1 MKKNLMNRVLSLML
15 AAVMVV
21 SLLPAT
27 TISARAGSGSGS
39 SSQGGAEVG
48 GASGAYGISSMS
60 YLMTKYSLV
69 RYDVSKGDS
78 HRISDAKTL
87 SSIYM
92 ANSDDLKLN
101 NNGFIDSVAN
111 NNDGW
116 SWPYGAF
123 LVDTAGAYADPVVT
137 NYWWYT
143 DASAADYSKVASD
156 STFTSTFSQDNFRRH
171 YITEDG
177 FFAWLTGNRNYTKK
191 QTSAGAQSLYTLGKP
206 AGILEFMEDADYE
219 IAPSA
224 LGAIDS
230 SVLKQQC
237 EALDFAMSGYYG
249 VTYKINKG
257 YDNCFDGVLW
267 SNGSNVSTSTPAM
280 NGLLMFLLCNM
291 FYQNGISPVKA
302 TDAEVTD
309 VLKDCPDLR
318 ALWDTPRVDDAGEPT
333 DKSRQW
339 QAILDA
345 FFEDNHASYTIN
357 DVTDTCFK
365 DKYEYR
371 LLVEPAVAV
380 YNNTNGTKQ
389 YVMTLRDYLHCTPD
403 TESNLYFNAGIGRIL
418 ANALQVSQN
427 EYVNYQYDA
436 TTGTWQTNKVLT
448 SAFAPT
454 DAIGNLERQTEAVV
468 NGSSVNIGMRPKNLL
483 QYMNTSTPADG
494 QIGYGLGVLS
504 GFGKEPKGGWPVGLT
519 LKKTASGT
527 NTSGLNGT
535 FQIKIWGNCHANQDI
550 GGNPGHLAGTDWT
563 QGIAGGVI
571 TSRGRK
577 FNFTHVEEGDGNS
590 HGEATI
596 TLSPGESVELFS
608 FEDFT
613 GLTTSK
619 AVCASMGY
627 EITETK
633 VPGVTCTISSS
644 DGIPSVTDETF
655 RGILTKESKDVVVTA
670 ENKTT
675 GLTISKELDTAT
687 LAKDDKLKDIEWF
700 IDVAGTCSDSGTQ
713 APIPDNTVSYILTKA
728 DGSAVNGTCRVANG
742 GHIYDF
748 GDNHTGQ
755 IGVYLKHGESV
766 TFTDF
771 DHGYKNLWVAMY
783 EHSVDGVYDI
793 TKYTT
798 TLNGKD
804 VTGTISN
811 GDSMAAAAGPFKLVN
826 SLSKTPPPGGTN
838 HVLIDFNLNGIAA
851 TESGSVTGS
860 TVTLSPVGDA
870 PVDCGDLEVG
880 KQYTF
885 GLEMSGGP
893 LYTGRTVNFG
903 NVKNSATGSSHTLT
917 ATFKGLSRSANG
929 AIAFTP
935 GADGKF
941 DYTSPATDGQL
952 DVLYC
957 QWDFSVNIP
966 VPVNPDNPDNPGP
979 TPGTGEQMPNNQYLT
994 TIYWDD
1000 GYENGGITSNLVGA
1014 IDMYYA
1020 TKVGK
1025 ETITITE
1032 DGTEYT
1038 YDNLK
1043 GNYYANTDTGALSGP
1058 HDGWHVDQDT
1068 SFRVHFLPSA
1078 PYIYR
1083 DFYGF
1088 VGWSRNPEK
1097 GNQTWKPAEIVALK
1111 NELKN
1116 DLLTTVT
1123 GLVDAAIADGKA
1135 DGMSGNDATGNTTTM
1150 YAIWQPQ
1157 PITWSANGGTFDLN
1171 HSAPWVGGEGTSQAD
1186 SIFWYHNSVGDVELG
1201 NMNVCTW
1208 QGVIDNRN
1216 LVPIIKRVP
1225 KREGYTFTGWFCDPN
1240 CTIPVF
1246 RDDDGIRPG
1255 QTYWAGW
1262 EAEKVI
1268 VNYYDTRQGTGFLGS
1283 QTFDYDDMFAMLG
1296 ALSETD
1302 GWTSDGWRW
1311 FYNADGKA
1319 PTSAELAAASPAKA
1333 NVRLNS
1339 SLAFKNGTPSLT
1351 YRPSDKSHW
1360 YNATNNVFSTG
1371 KIQDGTELSDAGYWT
1386 MNLYASHDT
1395 MKATT
1400 YTATINWED
1409 FQNNDGA
1416 RPTQVTIGLIN
1427 ETTGT
1432 QYRTHTFVMGEN
1444 GCGSTDDVWSYTFE
1458 NLPTTTSDASTE
1470 KIKWGFR
1477 FLSYR
1482 DIETPE
1488 DIVIQ
1493 DTGVTSGDIVCRTVS
1508 YADDSVMANYHYALD
1523 LVGRNTSF
1531 TPGEAINDS
1540 VQWDYSREGMLYFTH
1555 ALITTGDDIKFTIQ
1569 WDDDNDNDGVRP
1581 DAVSLV
1587 LYSKGKTGNPQEV
1600 RLNPRHNS
1608 QNGVVSVNPGICEVS
1623 NDGDTWTY
1631 IFRDYQKYDQGEPI
1645 EYTVRVTNDDQK
1657 TTFNKYG
1664 YKVQYLN
1671 PVSNGTYGDATG
1683 CIIRRSVEI
1692 AYVPVKIIWNDEN
1705 NRDGQ
1710 RPSSVT
1716 ISLKAYQWND
1726 HTYVWEEEDIDSAT
1740 IQADDDKN
1748 TMTSSEWA
1756 YEFAQNK
1763 VYNDGVRRLYRLAV
1777 TSDLNIQLPEGACP
1791 YTWAETVYGN
1801 QYPTDNNRNEATME
1815 NVQDNARNPVTAV
1828 TISQKTNTISVTG
1841 QIFWNDHQNNDGK
1854 RPSSVIMQLYSHTP
1868 GTDVV
1873 QPVEGQAY
1881 RVQLTGEPT
1890 ADSWYHTFENVPKY
1904 VDGQSGVE
1912 LVYSIKIIEVDGQP
1926 LYGTYIVDDN
1936 GPQETMTYYEAT
1948 YLYETPD
1955 GMTSAGGTTETD
1967 EFTLSDRPYV
1977 KLSHTDETQSVDF
1990 SIDWHDANNQDN
2002 VRPSSV
2008 KVNLWKQVGDK
2019 APVKLYDEPLTFT
2032 NTDTQSGA
2040 AWTKKL
2046 TGLPNR
2052 ENGEKITYIL
2062 DVDQDEIDR
2071 LAGLGYTLTVE
2082 GSIIEMYRTTEV
2094 SDLEAY
2100 ITWNDANNNDGY
2112 RPENVT
2118 ATLYKNGAATDVTVD
2133 LNETNGWKHVF
2144 KNLDIMHIN
2153 RGEAGTPVVYSV
2165 KVNVPEKY
2173 TVEYK
2178 PESTV
2183 LTEFDKD
2190 TGDGYVPLNITL
2202 AHAGDTKTVPVTVNW
2217 NDDSDHDRKRPES
2230 ITLQLY
2236 ADGVALE
2243 GKTLTLRA
2251 EDFNGNQW
2259 TGEFA
2264 DMQTYTNN
2272 GTAVYYTVKVA
2283 DATVTNGIYS
2293 IMTAG
2298 TTVYL
2303 AYKPVTSMMYV
2314 SFNYSDNNNAD
2325 GHRPSGLYLQ
2335 LTANGEPVD
2344 EAEYKHTVNLDPK
2357 VDGYRIEFGA
2367 LPVYAGNGQKI
2378 AYNVIVSGLGTEMF
2392 EGEGY
2397 VASYT
2402 NDITLSENSGAA
2414 VNQVIVKL
2422 TRAANTKTVQGNIYW
2437 FDVNNM
2443 SGHRPDRMEI
2453 RLANS
2458 YNSATILY
2466 VLDAAAGTVTEKETG
2481 RQVGEVAVNEWTG
2494 DSSVWSY
2501 SISGLRANYMTAEN
2515 DPAGIEY
2522 RMTVDTTSIT
2532 PYYPMV
2538 QTGTTLNASLTSS
2551 DYETY
2556 KTQATT
2562 ELTMDVQWIDND
2574 NAWGYRPNTQGIT
2587 VELMAGD
2594 DVYKTVVLTS
2604 ANAVANNSGLWTYTF
2619 ENLPSFRNGAGVAW
2633 TVRVK
2638 DTDKYT
2644 QSTVITESEHAVVKF
2659 VQSQGFDFTIN
2670 WADSNNDD
2678 NRRPESLTLVV
2689 KADGAEVGRVEFTG
2703 EGNQWKA
2710 HITDLPVWSE
2720 SDPDRAIQYTFQ
2732 WSDESESALTES
2744 GYLASSTKNGMEAKS
2759 DAFYWLSAQPFGVN
2773 TAEAGYDILT
2783 GRYQW
2788 ETTLSYDKEV
2798 ADYAFDISFRDDGDR
2813 DGIRPASLNIEL
2825 LADGKV
2831 IDTQLLTVDRDT
2843 ASYQLKWED
2852 MEVWNKA
2859 QAIVYTIRV
2868 NGEAEGYE
2876 IAYNEAHTSATLTH
2890 EPERVFV
2897 KGMIFW
2903 DDSTEVKSLINAQGE
2918 YLRDYEFIGRASV
2931 NMTFYADEQAVANMR
2946 VSRSVYGTDPERM
2959 KDAYTVTYPWMGAD
2973 KAAGGVYKYRD
2984 HGTEIQYTIGVT
2996 SSELN
3001 ALYDQGYSLTYDAE
3015 KLQATVTHDL
3025 YNLDGQVYY
3034 LRDTSEDFLL
3044 KNGEATVTA
3053 YLQVGDEY
3061 IAQQSTKTDANGRY
3075 RFTNLKQ
3082 GLYIVRAVYDYNGH
3096 AMAGTSG
3103 VTLDRRDASAD
3114 VIIDRDAANDGFRY
3128 EYSASGQAFYQT
3140 DRHLAST
3147 IHTVPEGS
3155 IVLLYKIIDGQS
3167 EPEYLMMTKTD
3178 ADGRYTF
3185 EKLQP
3190 ADYLVTVVF
3199 NFEDG
3204 VYTYDNAE
3212 AVADGL
3218 SFNITGMD
3226 AKWPDIIKQVNKSSD
3241 VTEKPDAPVTPE
3253 EPEKKPVPCIAD
3265 GYVFKSVN
3273 GVHTTTPIENVDVHV
3288 YTYMDNIEIGHTK
3301 TDENGYWNIEGLAVG
3316 DYTAVFSK
3324 QGQSSRVLV
3333 FHITEE
3339 DFSIGTK
3346 QWVNNDPT
3354 QYFDESEET
3363 ATGIVSGIVL
3373 GEDGRPAHTL
3383 VELYK
3388 VNEDGS
3394 ESLYDF
3400 QHTDDQGKYE
3410 FTVTAGFQYQVRIY
3424 NVDTTVDVFDNDV
3437 GYPDNALTTLEEYQ
3451 VSGKF
3456 VYNNVPQV
3464 AEAVFAYRQDSTGN
3478 WKMVTGTLSDTDG
3491 NYVLHLKDAGNYRVV
3506 EYLDEGKFV
3515 DKYVTVGHDRA
3526 LPQVTRVDATHY
3538 TISGT
3543 ESFDSLILRK
3553 NDSGVVKGRYDAK
3566 GTAYTGYTIANQ
3578 DAGDY
3583 TLTLVQNGVEKTYY
3597 VSCPADRACDQTYT
3611 VTVSGEVV
3619 DEKGNAIIGSEVT
3632 LKNSDGEVIGKQMI
3646 LSDGKYEFAHLP
3658 EGQYSVEVE
3667 KYFVVKSAEG
3677 SLYTKS
3683 TAEADSFGNA
3693 YADGLPGGQAW
3704 VWNINAS
3711 RVSGQAVDLDGTPVA
3726 DLTVYF
3732 MAADKSIYATKTDAE
3747 GKYEIGL
3754 PAGEY
3759 EVSYVWMQDAD
3770 HGVNGRAGNLTVEFG
3785 HEYEHDV
3792 RKVSLKQVILF
3803 AYRPEADGSQTP
3815 VSNVTLK
3822 VMYADGKLAGT
3833 YMTDDQGKADVRL
3846 MSGEYSVEA
3855 EYLDGKTTVSLNIST
3870 DAEGEL
3876 VLPVELLTGYTL
3888 AGQVV
3893 DAEGNAVADAIVNYR
3908 HGETTGK
3915 VYTDDNGRFEIA
3927 VSANETG
3934 EYQLFVNGRNLDSGE
3949 YESVTV
3955 NGDVDGVIL
3964 TLAPVTEDKAYVVSG
3979 RVVDSHGNPV
3989 EDAEVILK
3997 VGSDKVIYD
4006 KSSTD
4011 ADGRFR
4017 FNVASGTYYLSAS
4030 YMDESG
4036 KVYVTNAETMAHA
4049 SEEDTDDV
4057 LVLLNAYDLTVKVV
4071 DGNGNP
4077 VENAKVAWRFDG
4089 SRTTEG
4095 YFDLTDVNGETVK
4108 ALFNSNYELQASTKG
4123 RKSQWVDVK
4132 LPDDSLMD
4140 ETGRM
4145 VLTIQLGAAGLDHVQ
4160 SEPEVIVND
4169 DGSMRVY
4176 GWIAAPENGVILAV
4190 DNILVTLERYGVEET
4205 AEGEKTEWVVVGEQY
4220 ADNNGYYE
4228 FPGLTYGNYRVSYEY
4243 TFETEASVKPAGFVI
4258 EGRLESAA
4266 GGLYE
4271 NAKVKLYVKK
4281 TNADGGTVYE
4291 DVAQL
4296 MTDETGT
4303 FRFDVDE
4310 KKAVAFTDGNEWYLA
4325 NSEGVAIAGF
4335 DATHLTVGNKQYDI
4349 NDLYWLEVEDAADA
4363 IIVMEAV
4370 KPQATKLEVSKL
4382 AADVDG
4388 KVWPLTHVDLYK
4400 GEQYVGTYVIDETG
4414 KVQADVD
4421 LEADVKYSVRVYV
4434 PVGPVGREPFASEN
4448 TALEYYDVNASDT
4461 AMADAYISNRKA
4473 DDSINVP
4480 YLSGL
4485 YDIVGTV
4492 IDDDGKTVEGAIV
4505 TLLDRD
4511 EKPVNRS
4518 GLTNPYITG
4527 EDGRYEFL
4535 GLEPG
4540 VYYVTVNY
4548 KGQDDALVYEVVIG
4562 DGEEHTVT
4570 DKTVVEEPAGF
4581 EISIRDYTNG
4591 NVKISG
4597 ETMSDGALWATE
4609 DETLVFT
4616 VKSANAVAVAVR
4628 VNGEL
4633 TELAGERVNNGT
4645 YQFVVDG
4652 LMADD
4657 VVELVTVLVGDI
4669 TLNGETN
4676 SEDLALLASYMFH
4689 EYEFTTESNVQ
4700 YLAGDVTHN
4709 GETNSEDLALLA
4721 AAMFHEYDLKWNQ
4734 R

>member
-15 AAVMVV
+15 AAVMAV
-21 SLLPAT
+21 SLLPAA
-27 TISARAGSGSGS
+27 TISAMAG
-39 SSQGGAEVG
+39 QGGGAGTSGGPIDVG
-48 GASGAYGISSMS
+48 GGVGGWGYANSTM
-60 YLMTKYSLV
+60 LLTKYSLV
-69 RYDVSKGDS
+69 RYTVTGDKTIGDRTNAEVVSSVYIGNSDRLSNFAGDS
-78 HRISDAKTL
+78 TYWNTAGIAGIEEPLASP
-87 SSIYM
+87 
-92 ANSDDLKLN
+92 
-101 NNGFIDSVAN
+101 
-111 NNDGW
+111 
-116 SWPYGAF
+116 PYGRF
-123 LVDTAGAYADPVVT
+123 LSPQADAVQYDPAYWKWSKTVA
-137 NYWWYT
+137 T
-143 DASAADYSKVASD
+143 DYVKHPELK
-156 STFTSTFSQDNFRRH
+156 TTFSESNFNSE
-171 YITEDG
+171 YITEEG
-177 FFAWLTGNRNYTKK
+177 LFSWLTNQPDSNVGPWAALFGQQPKGALEGANYAVAMTVL
-191 QTSAGAQSLYTLGKP
+191 SAEAAEEGVDITDEAFQAEL
-206 AGILEFMEDADYE
+206 
-219 IAPSA
+219 
-224 LGAIDS
+224 
-230 SVLKQQC
+230 LKQC
-237 EALDFAMSGYYG
+237 YALDFAIDSQTGVTRTVQPDMSNKFMGIFWEKTGTEGIGSATVLLKGLLLYLFYKAVQDNGGTVPEDYTDLSALYDTYSTGSMFASGY
-249 VTYKINKG
+249 
-257 YDNCFDGVLW
+257 
-267 SNGSNVSTSTPAM
+267 
-280 NGLLMFLLCNM
+280 
-291 FYQNGISPVKA
+291 
-302 TDAEVTD
+302 
-309 VLKDCPDLR
+309 R
-318 ALWDTPRVDDAGEPT
+318 
-333 DKSRQW
+333 
-339 QAILDA
+339 AILSA
-345 FFEDNHASYTIN
+345 FFEDSQALYAGT
-357 DVTDTCFK
+357 TCFQ
-365 DKYEYR
+365 DEYEYR
-371 LLVEPAVAV
+371 LLIEPAIVLDCCQPAMS
-380 YNNTNGTKQ
+380 GH
-389 YVMTLRDYLHCTPD
+389 YVMTLRQFLTAADEYNATHTDGKRLRNNTAVSRVLGNGLMVGRDEYLGYEQSDSGYKSVTLKTKDGFGIPSPSPL
-403 TESNLYFNAGIGRIL
+403 TNTTTATVNGTIQNIGTNA
-418 ANALQVSQN
+418 AALWTYMQN
-427 EYVNYQYDA
+427 GA
-436 TTGTWQTNKVLT
+436 
-448 SAFAPT
+448 
-454 DAIGNLERQTEAVV
+454 ERQ
-468 NGSSVNIGMRPKNLL
+468 R
-483 QYMNTSTPADG
+483 
-494 QIGYGLGVLS
+494 GYGLGIVS
-504 GFGKEPKGGWPVGLT
+504 GFGGEPAGGWPVGLM

-527 NTSGLNGT
+527 DTSGLTGT
-535 FQIKIWGNCHANQDI
+535 FVIKLWGNMHATQD
-550 GGNPGHLAGTDWT
+550 GHWPAGTNFKLGYSGEIT
-563 QGIAGGVI
+563 
-571 TSRGRK
+571 TSRGRTFQ
-577 FNFTHVEEGDGNS
+577 FNHVDDDDINS
-590 HGEATI
+590 HGEVTI
-596 TLSPGESVELFS
+596 TLEPGESVKLFA
-608 FEDFT
+608 FKDFDKLSSGT
-613 GLTTSK
+613 LI
-619 AVCASMGY
+619 CDSMGY

-633 VPGVTCTISSS
+633 VPGVTCTISAS
-644 DGIPSVTDETF
+644 DGTEPVTDKPF
-655 RGILTKESKDVVVTA
+655 CGIVTKDSKDVTVTA
-670 ENKTT
+670 NNRVS
-675 GLTISKELDTAT
+675 GLTISKEVDAAS
-687 LAKDDKLKDIEWF
+687 LAKDPHLKDIEWHVE
-700 IDVAGTCSDSGTQ
+700 IGGSYLPSGATTNMPLPASDE
-713 APIPDNTVSYILTKA
+713 AYSYEITHA
-728 DGSAVNGTCRVANG
+728 DGTKETGTYQVKAG
-742 GHIYDF
+742 GHVV
-748 GDNHTGQ
+748 GVGTDNETKTG
-755 IGVYLKHGESV
+755 IYLKHGESV
-766 TFTDF
+766 TLN
-771 DHGYKNLWVAMY
+771 GYGDGLNSVWLNLF
-783 EHSVDGVYDI
+783 EHSVDGVYDV

-798 TLNGKD
+798 TLNGETCADNTSHGMPKAL
-804 VTGTISN
+804 TE
-811 GDSMAAAAGPFKLVN
+811 GPFKFVN
-826 SLSKTPPPGGTN
+826 TLKKSDGTT
-838 HVLIDFNLNGIAA
+838 HVLIDFNLNGQAA
-851 TESGSVTGS
+851 TESASVSGNNVVMS
-860 TVTLSPVGDA
+860 SVGKD
-870 PVDCGDLEVG
+870 PVDCGDLEIG
-880 KQYTF
+880 KTYTF
-885 GLEMSGGP
+885 GLAMNGSA
-893 LYTGRTVNFG
+893 LYPNRKVNFG
-903 NVKNSATGSSHTLT
+903 TVKNAADGQSYTLT
-917 ATFKGLSRSANG
+917 ATFKGLSRTAAGPADADLSVASNG
-929 AIAFTP
+929 AFT
-935 GADGKF
+935 
-941 DYTSPATDGQL
+941 YTVPTKGDTL

-957 QWDFSVNIP
+957 LWEFSTDIATHN
-966 VPVNPDNPDNPGP
+966 NGNNNNNNDNPNDPQLP
-979 TPGTGEQMPNNQYLT
+979 TKQYVT
-994 TIYWDD
+994 TIYWDK
-1000 GYENGGITSNLVGA
+1000 GYEGGGITSNLVGRM
-1014 IDMYYA
+1014 DMCYA
-1020 TKVGK
+1020 VKVGHK
-1025 ETITITE
+1025 VITETE
-1032 DGTEYT
+1032 DGTEIT
-1038 YDNLK
+1038 YHNDI
-1043 GNYYANTDTGALSGP
+1043 GNYYANTDTGALSGD
-1058 HDGWHVDQDT
+1058 HDGWHLDNDH
-1068 SFRVHFLPSA
+1068 SFSLYFLPSA
-1078 PYIYR
+1078 PTLYR
-1083 DFYGF
+1083 DCYSF
-1088 VGWSRNPEK
+1088 VGWSRDSAL
-1097 GNQTWKPAEIVALK
+1097 GWGVWKDAEINALRAK
-1111 NELKN
+1111 LKN
-1116 DLLTTVT
+1116 DFVSTVT
-1123 GLVDAAIADGKA
+1123 ALVDAALADGKA
-1135 DGMSGNDATGNTTTM
+1135 DGVSGNTGNTTTL
-1150 YAIWQPQ
+1150 YAIWEPDD
-1157 PITWSANGGTFDLN
+1157 IVWSANGGWFDWQ
-1171 HSAPWVGGEGTSQAD
+1171 HDTPWHGGEGTSEAD
-1186 SIFWYHNSVGDVELG
+1186 NVFWFIDNFDDGPLG
-1201 NMNVCTW
+1201 TMNVCKWRGT
-1208 QGVIDNRN
+1208 IFSRDMI
-1216 LVPIIKRVP
+1216 PIIKQIP
-1225 KREGYTFTGWFCDPN
+1225 KREGYTFTGWFCDPQ
-1240 CTIPVF
+1240 CTIPLV
-1246 RDDDGIRPG
+1246 RNEDGILPG
-1255 QTYWAGW
+1255 QHYWAGW
-1262 EAEKVI
+1262 KAEKVI

-1283 QTFDYDDMFAMLG
+1283 QEFDYDDAFNMLG
-1296 ALSETD
+1296 SLMQTD

-1311 FYNADGKA
+1311 FYDKDNIAPDAVKLETAPAARTGVCLNAALKFG
-1319 PTSAELAAASPAKA
+1319 
-1333 NVRLNS
+1333 
-1339 SLAFKNGTPSLT
+1339 NGNKTALT
-1351 YRPSDKSHW
+1351 YVPSDKSHW
-1360 YNATNNVFSTG
+1360 YDATNHVFSDTM
-1371 KIQDGTELSDAGYWT
+1371 IQDGTELSDAGYWY

-1395 MKATT
+1395 MRETT
-1400 YTATINWED
+1400 YTVQLNWQD
-1409 FQNNDGA
+1409 YSNNDGA
-1416 RPTQVTIGLIN
+1416 RPTEVTVGLVN
-1427 ETTGT
+1427 ATNGT
-1432 QYRTHTFVMGEN
+1432 LYATRTLTKNDAMPGN
-1444 GCGSTDDVWSYTFE
+1444 SDIWMYTFE
-1458 NLPTTTSDASTE
+1458 GLPTTTSDASTE
-1470 KIKWGFR
+1470 KINWEFR
-1477 FLSYR
+1477 ILSYK
-1482 DIETPE
+1482 DIEATTAIAIE
-1488 DIVIQ
+1488 
-1493 DTGVTSGDIVCRTVS
+1493 DTGATFGEIPCKTISHGDTATSTMYS
-1508 YADDSVMANYHYALD
+1508 YALD
-1523 LVGRNTSF
+1523 FTGHNTAF
-1531 TPGEAINDS
+1531 KPNGNGEAINDG
-1540 VQWDYSREGMLYFTH
+1540 VKWDYNRVGMAYFNH
-1555 ALITTGDDIKFTIQ
+1555 NLITTGDDIKFTIQ
-1569 WDDDNDNDGVRP
+1569 WDDDGDNDGVRP
-1581 DAVSLV
+1581 DAVTLV
-1587 LYSKGKTGNPQEV
+1587 LYADTVPVENWVGKGGHQSNT
-1600 RLNPRHNS
+1600 
-1608 QNGVVSVNPGICEVS
+1608 GVVSVSPAMCQVS
-1623 NDGDTWTY
+1623 EDGNAWTY
-1631 IFRDYQKYDQGEPI
+1631 IFRDYQKYNGGQFID
-1645 EYTVRVTNDDQK
+1645 YTVRVTNDDGKSQ
-1657 TTFNKYG
+1657 FNQAGYG
-1664 YKVQYLN
+1664 VSYLTSTN
-1671 PVSNGTYGDATG
+1671 PNVGDDVG
-1683 CIIRRSVEI
+1683 CIIHRSVEV
-1692 AYVPVKIIWNDEN
+1692 ADVPVRIIWNDEN

-1716 ISLKAYQWND
+1716 VSLKAYQWND
-1726 HTYVWEEEDIDSAT
+1726 HTYVWEEEDVESFT
-1740 IQADDDKN
+1740 IRADDKNN
-1748 TMTSSEWA
+1748 TMTSSEWT
-1756 YEFAQNK
+1756 YRFGPNK
-1763 VYNDGVRRLYRLAV
+1763 VYNDGVRRLYRLEV

-1801 QYPTDNNRNEATME
+1801 QYPTNNDRNAATMINNRA
-1815 NVQDNARNPVTAV
+1815 NARNPVTAV

-1873 QPVEGQAY
+1873 TPVTGQAY

-1936 GPQETMTYYEAT
+1936 GPQETMTRYEAT

-1990 SIDWHDANNQDN
+1990 SIDWHDSNNQDN

-2019 APVKLYDEPLTFT
+2019 APVKLYDEPLTFIS
-2032 NTDTQSGA
+2032 TDSQSGA

-2082 GSIIEMYRTTEV
+2082 GNIIEMYRTTEV

-2100 ITWNDANNNDGY
+2100 ITWDDANNNDGY

-2144 KNLDIMHIN
+2144 KNLDIMYIN

-2190 TGDGYVPLNITL
+2190 AGNGYVPLNITL

-2251 EDFNGNQW
+2251 EDFTGNQW

-2283 DATVTNGIYS
+2283 DATATNGIYS

-2303 AYKPVTSMMYV
+2303 AYKPVTSVMYV

-2357 VDGYRIEFGA
+2357 VDGYRIGFGA

-2392 EGEGY
+2392 DGEGY

-2443 SGHRPDRMEI
+2443 SGHRPDRLEI
-2453 RLANS
+2453 RLVNS
-2458 YNSATILY
+2458 YNSATTLY
-2466 VLDAAAGTVTEKETG
+2466 VLDAAAGMVTEKETG
-2481 RQVGEVAVNEWTG
+2481 RQVGEVTVNEWTG

-2604 ANAVANNSGLWTYTF
+2604 ANAVANNSGLWTCTF

-2670 WADSNNDD
+2670 WDDSNNDD
-2678 NRRPESLTLVV
+2678 NRRPESLTLLV

-2703 EGNQWKA
+2703 ENNQWKS

-2732 WSDESESALTES
+2732 WSDESEAALTEK
-2744 GYLASSTKNGMEAKS
+2744 GYLASSTKNGVETKS
-2759 DAFYWLSAQPFGVN
+2759 DAFYWLSAQPFGEN

-2783 GRYQW
+2783 GKYQW

-2798 ADYAFDISFRDDGDR
+2798 ADYAFDISFSDDGDR
-2813 DGIRPASLNIEL
+2813 DGIRPESLNIEL

-2831 IDTQLLTVDRDT
+2831 IDTHLLTVDKDT

-2859 QAIVYTIRV
+2859 QAIGYTIRV
-2868 NGEAEGYE
+2868 SGEAEGYE
-2876 IAYNEAHTSATLTH
+2876 ISYNEAHTRATLTH

-2973 KAAGGVYKYRD
+2973 KAAGGVHKYRD

-3015 KLQATVTHDL
+3015 KLQVTVTHDL

-3044 KNGEATVTA
+3044 KNGEAMVTA

-3061 IAQQSTKTDANGRY
+3061 IAQQSVGTDANGRY

-3103 VTLDRRDASAD
+3103 VTLDRRDASAN
-3114 VIIDRDAANDGFRY
+3114 VIVDRDAANDGFRY
-3128 EYSASGQAFYQT
+3128 EYSASGQVFYQT

-3155 IVLLYKIIDGQS
+3155 IVLLYKITDGQS

-3265 GYVFKSVN
+3265 GYVFESVN
-3273 GVHTTTPIENVDVHV
+3273 GAHTTKPIENVDVHV

-3316 DYTAVFSK
+3316 DYTAMFSK

-3333 FHITEE
+3333 FHITED

-3456 VYNNVPQV
+3456 VYDNVPQV
-3464 AEAVFAYRQDSTGN
+3464 AEAVFAYRQDGTGN

-3515 DKYVTVGHDRA
+3515 DKYVTVGYDRA

-3538 TISGT
+3538 TISGM

-3553 NDSGVVKGRYDAK
+3553 NDSGMVKGRYDAK

-3597 VSCPADRACDQTYT
+3597 VSCPADRACAQTYT

-3632 LKNSDGEVIGKQMI
+3632 LKNSDGEVIGTQMI

-3658 EGQYSVEVE
+3658 EGQYSVEVK

-3711 RVSGQAVDLDGTPVA
+3711 RVSGRAVDLDGIPVA

-3732 MAADKSIYATKTDAE
+3732 MANDKTVYGAKTDAE
-3747 GKYEIGL
+3747 GRYEIGL

-3759 EVSYVWMQDAD
+3759 EVSYVWMQDGD
-3770 HGVNGRAGNLTVEFG
+3770 HGVTGKAGNLTVAFG
-3785 HEYEHDV
+3785 HEYEHDIQG
-3792 RKVSLKQVILF
+3792 VSLKQVSLF
-3803 AYRPEADGSQTP
+3803 TYRPEADGSQTP

-3833 YMTDDQGKADVRL
+3833 WTTDDQGKADVRL
-3846 MSGEYSVEA
+3846 MAGEYSVEA
-3855 EYLDGKTTVSLNIST
+3855 EYQDGKTTVKATASLNIGT

-3876 VLPVELLTGYTL
+3876 VLPVELLAGYIL

-3893 DAEGNAVADAIVNYR
+3893 DADGNAVADAIVNYR
-3908 HGETTGK
+3908 NGELTGK

-3927 VSANETG
+3927 VSAHETG
-3934 EYQLFVNGRNLDSGE
+3934 VYQLFVNGRNLDSGE
-3949 YESVTV
+3949 YKNVTV

-3964 TLAPVTEDKAYVVSG
+3964 TLAPVTEDKSYIVSG

-3997 VGSDKVIYD
+3997 VGSDKIVYD

-4095 YFDLTDVNGETVK
+4095 YFDLTDANGETVK

-4123 RKSQWVDVK
+4123 RKSEWIDVK
-4132 LPDDSLMD
+4132 LPDDSLVES

-4169 DGSMRVY
+4169 DGSMKVY

-4325 NSEGVAIAGF
+4325 NSEGVAIAEF

-4349 NDLYWLEVEDAADA
+4349 HDLYWLEVEDAADA
-4363 IIVMEAV
+4363 VIVMAAV
-4370 KPQATKLEVSKL
+4370 EPQATKLEVSTL
-4382 AADVDG
+4382 AADVDS
-4388 KVWPLTHVDLYK
+4388 KVWPLTHVDLYN
-4400 GEQYVGTYVIDETG
+4400 GEQYVGTYIINENG
-4414 KVQADVD
+4414 EVQADVD

-4448 TALEYYDVNASDT
+4448 IALEYYGINASDT

-4511 EKPVNRS
+4511 EKPVVRK

-4548 KGQDDALVYEVVIG
+4548 KGQDDVLVYEVVIG

-4570 DKTVVEEPAGF
+4570 DKTVVEEPAAF
-4581 EISIRDYTNG
+4581 EVSIRDYTNG
-4591 NVKISG
+4591 DVTISG
-4597 ETMSDGALWATE
+4597 EAMSDGALWATE
-4609 DETLVFT
+4609 DEALVFT
-4616 VKSANAVAVAVR
+4616 VKSANAAAVAIR

-4633 TELAGERVNNGT
+4633 TELVGEKVNNGT
-4645 YQFVVDG
+4645 YQFVVEG
-4652 LMADD
+4652 LTADD
-4657 VVELVTVLVGDI
+4657 IVELVTVLVGDI

-4689 EYEFTTESNVQ
+4689 EYEFTVEPDVQ

>member
-15 AAVMVV
+15 AAVMAV
-21 SLLPAT
+21 SLLPAA
-27 TISARAGSGSGS
+27 TISAMANSGSGS
-39 SSQGGAEVG
+39 SHGDGANVGSGVG
-48 GASGAYGISSMS
+48 GWSIRDTQS
-60 YLMTKYSLV
+60 LLTKYSLV
-69 RYDVSKGDS
+69 RYRKDDRLNSAEV
-78 HRISDAKTL
+78 I
-87 SSIYM
+87 SSIYI
-92 ANSDDLKLN
+92 ANSDAMTGYGEGLTTGIISIADDKRVT
-101 NNGFIDSVAN
+101 D
-111 NNDGW
+111 W
-116 SWPYGAF
+116 SGGRFLRDTAAYGAGANETQSWTWSNDSA
-123 LVDTAGAYADPVVT
+123 VDFVKNRAKTTTFQKDFRRQYITEEGLFSWLTGKSSWNSTGGHSPGALR
-137 NYWWYT
+137 
-143 DASAADYSKVASD
+143 DASAEDYGIAKK
-156 STFTSTFSQDNFRRH
+156 TIFEL
-171 YITEDG
+171 TEIAED
-177 FFAWLTGNRNYTKK
+177 LLKK
-191 QTSAGAQSLYTLGKP
+191 QCY
-206 AGILEFMEDADYE
+206 
-219 IAPSA
+219 
-224 LGAIDS
+224 
-230 SVLKQQC
+230 
-237 EALDFAMSGYYG
+237 ALDFTIDSYCQVTRSTTTNPDNLFVGTLWDSGSDVSSIG
-249 VTYKINKG
+249 VRNATPLMKG
-257 YDNCFDGVLW
+257 LLVYLFYDMVQKAGGIANIKYDDLKALW
-267 SNGSNVSTSTPAM
+267 SCISVGSEKKLEYA
-280 NGLLMFLLCNM
+280 
-291 FYQNGISPVKA
+291 
-302 TDAEVTD
+302 
-309 VLKDCPDLR
+309 
-318 ALWDTPRVDDAGEPT
+318 
-333 DKSRQW
+333 
-339 QAILDA
+339 AILSA
-345 FFEDNHASYTIN
+345 FFEDSKAQWSASAN
-357 DVTDTCFK
+357 CF
-365 DKYEYR
+365 DDNYEYR
-371 LLVEPAVAV
+371 LLIEPATMLYRAEF
-380 YNNTNGTKQ
+380 GT
-389 YVMTLRDYLHCTPD
+389 YVMTLRQFLKHG
-403 TESNLYFNAGIGRIL
+403 SNLNTPGKDGKCLNDNMGIARIL
-418 ANALQVSQN
+418 GNALQVGLN
-427 EYVNYQYDA
+427 EYRGYVKDA
-436 TTGTWQTNKVLT
+436 TTGEWKSNQLVDDGSGF
-448 SAFAPT
+448 SATPFSLEYESVG
-454 DAIGNLERQTEAVV
+454 DNGLHIGYDISDLWTYM
-468 NGSSVNIGMRPKNLL
+468 GSHD
-483 QYMNTSTPADG
+483 STAG
-494 QIGYGLGVLS
+494 EVGYGLGILS
-504 GFGKEPKGGWPVGLT
+504 GFGGEPAGGWPIGLT
-519 LKKTASGT
+519 LKKIASGT
-527 NTSGLNGT
+527 NTEGLSGT
-535 FQIKIWGNCHANQDI
+535 FQIKFWGNMRANQDI
-550 GGNPGHLAGTDWT
+550 PGNHGHPAGTSWT
-563 QGIAGGVI
+563 QGLAMTVT
-571 TSRGRK
+571 TSRGRQFK
-577 FNFTHVEEGDGNS
+577 FNHIEEGDGNS
-590 HGEATI
+590 YGKATI
-596 TLSPGESVELFS
+596 TLSPGESVELFA
-608 FEDFT
+608 FDDFT
-613 GLTTSK
+613 KLTNSS
-619 AVCASMGY
+619 VSCDSLGY
-627 EITETK
+627 EIVEDKT
-633 VPGVTCTISSS
+633 PGVTCTISSS
-644 DGIPSVTDETF
+644 DGTPSKIDEPF
-655 RGILTKESKDVVVTA
+655 RSVLTKESKDVLVTA

-675 GLTISKELDTAT
+675 GLTISKELDAAT
-687 LAKDDKLKDIEWF
+687 LAQDTDGTLKNIEWF

-713 APIPDNTVSYILTKA
+713 APIPDNTVSYVLTEA
-728 DGSAVNGTCRVANG
+728 DGTTVNGTCRVANG

-748 GDNHTGQ
+748 GKNHVGQ

-811 GDSMAAAAGPFKLVN
+811 GSSMAAAAGPFKLVN
-826 SLSKTPPPGGTN
+826 SLSKTPIIQDGPAHLIVDYNFPGTAASNDSQQGITADMTVECGTHNVGDTVQFQLAGQFAGASKQLGYSNKGDVVWSWTETKTDSDTETSAGGAVGTATGTATANFAIKFDGLWTAAEGGTEVTTYDPATGAWSYTLK
-838 HVLIDFNLNGIAA
+838 HPDLTVLYAHWKTEKSLVINVDAGA
-851 TESGSVTGS
+851 TGGGGGTG
-860 TVTLSPVGDA
+860 TGTLPDKGH
-870 PVDCGDLEVG
+870 
-880 KQYTF
+880 
-885 GLEMSGGP
+885 
-893 LYTGRTVNFG
+893 LYTVYYDQNY
-903 NVKNSATGSSHTLT
+903 TG
-917 ATFKGLSRSANG
+917 
-929 AIAFTP
+929 
-935 GADGKF
+935 
-941 DYTSPATDGQL
+941 
-952 DVLYC
+952 
-957 QWDFSVNIP
+957 
-966 VPVNPDNPDNPGP
+966 
-979 TPGTGEQMPNNQYLT
+979 
-994 TIYWDD
+994 
-1000 GYENGGITSNLVGA
+1000 GGITSALWGKFHVPIASKAAYRDEVWLPDDEGNLHFDHYEWLWNVPGA
-1014 IDMYYA
+1014 SGGPGPMSSDGSWNTSAWTDAMNSQWDISRSYEITVEFTHPADPERIAYDFIGWTAEPITWTMENEVSANNISFPYDNVYAGTDTKNANIAFAKSKLAAKNKSIPKYAAMFEADGLTPKGVESTDPEQITYYA
-1020 TKVGK
+1020 VWMAKPICWIANGGVFKNFTTDGANHLNADKTVYHWPGGIYHQSFVPIVGGNGGTP
-1025 ETITITE
+1025 ERVGYEFDQWYFQPACTIPLVEMDHGIQP
-1032 DGTEYT
+1032 
-1038 YDNLK
+1038 NR
-1043 GNYYANTDTGALSGP
+1043 NYYA
-1058 HDGWHVDQDT
+1058 GW
-1068 SFRVHFLPSA
+1068 
-1078 PYIYR
+1078 I
-1083 DFYGF
+1083 
-1088 VGWSRNPEK
+1088 
-1097 GNQTWKPAEIVALK
+1097 
-1111 NELKN
+1111 
-1116 DLLTTVT
+1116 
-1123 GLVDAAIADGKA
+1123 
-1135 DGMSGNDATGNTTTM
+1135 
-1150 YAIWQPQ
+1150 PQ
-1157 PITWSANGGTFDLN
+1157 PVL
-1171 HSAPWVGGEGTSQAD
+1171 
-1186 SIFWYHNSVGDVELG
+1186 
-1201 NMNVCTW
+1201 
-1208 QGVIDNRN
+1208 
-1216 LVPIIKRVP
+1216 
-1225 KREGYTFTGWFCDPN
+1225 
-1240 CTIPVF
+1240 
-1246 RDDDGIRPG
+1246 
-1255 QTYWAGW
+1255 
-1262 EAEKVI
+1262 
-1268 VNYYDTRQGTGFLGS
+1268 VNYYDTREGTSLITTQWYEYDDVIDLLGS
-1283 QTFDYDDMFAMLG
+1283 VKNTNGEHFVSWDVGSRGSAVHVDDTA
-1296 ALSETD
+1296 
-1302 GWTSDGWRW
+1302 
-1311 FYNADGKA
+1311 
-1319 PTSAELAAASPAKA
+1319 
-1333 NVRLNS
+1333 RLNVDI
-1339 SLAFKNGTPSLT
+1339 LG
-1351 YRPSDKSHW
+1351 SDVLVKH
-1360 YNATNNVFSTG
+1360 
-1371 KIQDGTELSDAGYWT
+1371 DGDGGYVKGDNQVNYQNYWVID
-1386 MNLYASHDT
+1386 LYANYEHQTCS
-1395 MKATT
+1395 
-1400 YTATINWED
+1400 YTVTINWD
-1409 FQNNDGA
+1409 DYTDNDGI
-1416 RPTQVTIGLIN
+1416 RPQAVTVGLIDSR
-1427 ETTGT
+1427 G
-1432 QYRTHTFVMGEN
+1432 N
-1444 GCGSTDDVWSYTFE
+1444 GVIREQRMTEANAVDDNTWVYTFDG
-1458 NLPTTTSDASTE
+1458 LDITTSDASTE
-1470 KIKWGFR
+1470 KITYSFCI
-1477 FLSYR
+1477 LSYEDAVDNTKYTIADTEATSA
-1482 DIETPE
+1482 DIQ
-1488 DIVIQ
+1488 V
-1493 DTGVTSGDIVCRTVS
+1493 RTFSKAGTTAPVSTYS
-1508 YADDSVMANYHYALD
+1508 YALNRYTTGATNGVYKA
-1523 LVGRNTSF
+1523 
-1531 TPGEAINDS
+1531 
-1540 VQWDYSREGMLYFTH
+1540 YSGSIYMNH
-1555 ALITTGDDIKFTIQ
+1555 NLITTGDDVKFTIQ
-1569 WDDDNDNDGVRP
+1569 WDDEGDNDGVRP
-1581 DAVSLV
+1581 GAVTLV
-1587 LYSKGKTGNPQEV
+1587 LYAKGADGNFKSVNEFPV
-1600 RLNPRHNS
+1600 HNA
-1608 QNGVVSVNPGICEVS
+1608 QNGVVSVSSALCEVT
-1623 NDGDTWTY
+1623 NDGNTWTY
-1631 IFRDYQKYDQGEPI
+1631 IFPDCQKYDNGTAI
-1645 EYTVRVTNDDQK
+1645 EYTVRVTNDNAR
-1657 TTFNKYG
+1657 TTFNKAG
-1664 YKVQYLN
+1664 YTVQYLN
-1671 PVSNGTYGDATG
+1671 PNSSPLYGDVNG
-1683 CIIRRSVEI
+1683 CIIGRDVELATIPVEI
-1692 AYVPVKIIWNDEN
+1692 IWDDEE

-1710 RPSSVT
+1710 RPDSV
-1716 ISLKAYQWND
+1716 SVALMAYQWND
-1726 HTYVWEEEDIDSAT
+1726 HAFAWEEQQVDSMTIKADAT
-1740 IQADDDKN
+1740 N
-1748 TMTSSEWA
+1748 TMTSPSWTA
-1756 YEFAQNK
+1756 TFDYNK
-1763 VYNDGVRRLYRLAV
+1763 VYNGGVRRIYHLV
-1777 TSDLNIQLPEGACP
+1777 VMSDLNVHLPEGACP
-1791 YTWAETVYGN
+1791 YTWVETNHGN
-1801 QYPTDNNRNEATME
+1801 QYPTNNNRDTATMY
-1815 NVQDNARNPVTAV
+1815 NVRTNARKPVAAV
-1828 TISQKTNTISVTG
+1828 TISQNTNTVSVTG

-1854 RPSSVIMQLYSHTP
+1854 RPSSVIMQLYSHAP

-1873 QPVEGQAY
+1873 TPVTGQVY

-1955 GMTSAGGTTETD
+1955 GMTSASGTTETD

-1990 SIDWHDANNQDN
+1990 SIDWHDSNNQDN

-2032 NTDTQSGA
+2032 STDSQSGA

-2046 TGLPNR
+2046 TSLPNR
-2052 ENGEKITYIL
+2052 EKGEKITYIL

-2100 ITWNDANNNDGY
+2100 ITWDDAHNNDGY

-2144 KNLDIMHIN
+2144 KNLDIMYIN

-2236 ADGVALE
+2236 ADGVALG

-2251 EDFNGNQW
+2251 EDFTGNQW

-2283 DATVTNGIYS
+2283 DATATNGIYS

-2392 EGEGY
+2392 DGEGY

-2402 NDITLSENSGAA
+2402 NDITLSENIGAA

-2458 YNSATILY
+2458 YNSATTLY

-2481 RQVGEVAVNEWTG
+2481 RQVGEVIVNEWTG

-2501 SISGLRANYMTAEN
+2501 FISGLRANYMTAEN

-2522 RMTVDTTSIT
+2522 RMTVDTASIT

-2604 ANAVANNSGLWTYTF
+2604 ANAVANNSGLWTYMF

-2638 DTDKYT
+2638 NADKYT

-2678 NRRPESLTLVV
+2678 NRRPESLTLLV
-2689 KADGAEVGRVEFTG
+2689 KADGAEVGRVEFAG
-2703 EGNQWKA
+2703 ENNQWKS

-2720 SDPDRAIQYTFQ
+2720 SDPDRAVQYTFQ
-2732 WSDESESALTES
+2732 WSDESEATLTEK
-2744 GYLASSTKNGMEAKS
+2744 GYLARSTKNGVETKS
-2759 DAFYWLSAQPFGVN
+2759 DAFYWLSAQPFGEN

-2783 GRYQW
+2783 GKYQW

-2813 DGIRPASLNIEL
+2813 DGIRPESLNIEL

-2831 IDTQLLTVDRDT
+2831 IDTQLLTVDKDT

-2868 NGEAEGYE
+2868 SGEAEGYE

-2931 NMTFYADEQAVANMR
+2931 NMMFYADEQAVANMR

-3001 ALYDQGYSLTYDAE
+3001 ALYAQGYSLTYDAE

-3044 KNGEATVTA
+3044 KNGEAMVTV

-3061 IAQQSTKTDANGRY
+3061 IAQQSVGTDANGRY

-3155 IVLLYKIIDGQS
+3155 IVLLYKITDGQS

-3265 GYVFKSVN
+3265 GYVFESVN
-3273 GVHTTTPIENVDVHV
+3273 GVHTTKPIENIDVHV

-3410 FTVTAGFQYQVRIY
+3410 FTVMAGFQYQVRIY

-3515 DKYVTVGHDRA
+3515 DKYVTVGYDRA

-3597 VSCPADRACDQTYT
+3597 VSCPADRACAQTYT

-3632 LKNSDGEVIGKQMI
+3632 LKNSDGEVIGTQMI

-3667 KYFVVKSAEG
+3667 KYFVVKSAEE

-3693 YADGLPGGQAW
+3693 YADGLTGGQAW

-3711 RVSGQAVDLDGTPVA
+3711 RVSGQAVDLDGILVA

-3732 MAADKSIYATKTDAE
+3732 MAADKSMYATKTDAE

-3754 PAGEY
+3754 PVGEY

-3770 HGVNGRAGNLTVEFG
+3770 HGVNGKAGNLTVEFG

-3792 RKVSLKQVILF
+3792 RKVSLKQVTLF
-3803 AYRPEADGSQTP
+3803 TYRPEADGSQTP

-3822 VMYADGKLAGT
+3822 VTYADGKLAGMWT
-3833 YMTDDQGKADVRL
+3833 TDDQGKADVRL
-3846 MSGEYSVEA
+3846 MAGEYSVEA
-3855 EYLDGKTTVSLNIST
+3855 EYLDGKTTVKATASLNIGT

-3876 VLPVELLTGYTL
+3876 VLPVKLLAGYIL

-3893 DAEGNAVADAIVNYR
+3893 DADGNAVADAIVNYR
-3908 HGETTGK
+3908 NGELTGK

-3997 VGSDKVIYD
+3997 FGSDKVVYD

-4011 ADGRFR
+4011 ADGRFK

-4057 LVLLNAYDLTVKVV
+4057 LVLLNAYDLTVKVI

-4095 YFDLTDVNGETVK
+4095 YFDLTDANGETVK

-4123 RKSQWVDVK
+4123 RKSEWIDVK
-4132 LPDDSLMD
+4132 LPDDSLVD
-4140 ETGRM
+4140 VETGRM
-4145 VLTIQLGAAGLDHVQ
+4145 VLTIQLGAAGLDHEKSQ
-4160 SEPEVIVND
+4160 PEVIVND
-4169 DGSMRVY
+4169 DGSMKVY
-4176 GWIAAPENGVILAV
+4176 GWIVAPEDSVILAV
-4190 DNILVTLERYGVEET
+4190 DNILVTLERYAVEET
-4205 AEGEKTEWVVVGEQY
+4205 AEGQMTEWVTVDEQY
-4220 ADNNGYYE
+4220 ADDNGYYE

-4258 EGRLESAA
+4258 AGTLESAA

-4271 NAKVKLYVKK
+4271 NAKVKLYAKK
-4281 TNADGGTVYE
+4281 TNADGGMVYE

-4296 MTDETGT
+4296 VTDETGT
-4303 FRFDVDE
+4303 FRFEIDE
-4310 KKAVAFTDGNEWYLA
+4310 EKAVAFSDGIEWYLVD
-4325 NSEGVAIAGF
+4325 SDGVAIAEF
-4335 DATHLTVGNKQYDI
+4335 DATHLTVSNKQYDI
-4349 NDLYWLEVEDAADA
+4349 HDLYWLEVEDAVDA
-4363 IIVMEAV
+4363 IIVMDAV
-4370 KPQATKLEVSKL
+4370 KPQATKLEVSTL
-4382 AADVDG
+4382 AADVDS
-4388 KVWPLTHVDLYK
+4388 KIWPLTHVDLYN
-4400 GEQYVGTYVIDETG
+4400 GEQYVGTYIINENG
-4414 KVQADVD
+4414 EVQADVD

-4448 TALEYYDVNASDT
+4448 IALEYYSINVSDT

-4485 YDIVGTV
+4485 YDIVGAV

-4511 EKPVNRS
+4511 EKPVVRK

-4562 DGEEHTVT
+4562 DGEEHTVM
-4570 DKTVVEEPAGF
+4570 DKTVVEEPAAF
-4581 EISIRDYTNG
+4581 EVSIRDYTNG
-4591 NVKISG
+4591 NVTISG
-4597 ETMSDGALWATE
+4597 EAVSDGTLWATE
-4609 DETLVFT
+4609 DEALVFT
-4616 VKSANAVAVAVR
+4616 VKSANAAAVAIR

-4633 TELAGERVNNGT
+4633 MELVGEKVNNGT
-4645 YQFVVDG
+4645 YQFVVEG
-4652 LMADD
+4652 LTADD
-4657 VVELVTVLVGDI
+4657 IVELVTVLVGDI

-4676 SEDLALLASYMFH
+4676 SEDLALLASYMFY
-4689 EYEFTTESNVQ
+4689 EYEFTVESDVQ

>member
-15 AAVMVV
+15 AAVMAV
-21 SLLPAT
+21 SLLPAA
-27 TISARAGSGSGS
+27 TISARAGGTGGVI
-39 SSQGGAEVG
+39 GGAGGVIGGDAVG
-48 GASGAYGISSMS
+48 NWSTGSFSHLI
-60 YLMTKYSLV
+60 TKYSVV
-69 RYDVSKGDS
+69 RFAKADWTDYDVLGSVYISKNYSMSTGGDDS
-78 HRISDAKTL
+78 GPTGYPLYANTRWFDGCAIDHRTGKTVNLHTTGLKDIFFHEAGFRDAVAELGYSDIKWQWLDIASNTVQNTRPGVSNYFL
-87 SSIYM
+87 DLFYTEDTSSGRTGVYKRTPTMEALLVWVFNHYIQEHPDTTTWKF
-92 ANSDDLKLN
+92 DDLAS
-101 NNGFIDSVAN
+101 IS
-111 NNDGW
+111 NDG
-116 SWPYGAF
+116 
-123 LVDTAGAYADPVVT
+123 
-137 NYWWYT
+137 T
-143 DASAADYSKVASD
+143 DVP
-156 STFTSTFSQDNFRRH
+156 N
-171 YITEDG
+171 
-177 FFAWLTGNRNYTKK
+177 
-191 QTSAGAQSLYTLGKP
+191 
-206 AGILEFMEDADYE
+206 
-219 IAPSA
+219 PSA
-224 LGAIDS
+224 I
-230 SVLKQQC
+230 V
-237 EALDFAMSGYYG
+237 
-249 VTYKINKG
+249 
-257 YDNCFDGVLW
+257 
-267 SNGSNVSTSTPAM
+267 
-280 NGLLMFLLCNM
+280 
-291 FYQNGISPVKA
+291 
-302 TDAEVTD
+302 
-309 VLKDCPDLR
+309 
-318 ALWDTPRVDDAGEPT
+318 
-333 DKSRQW
+333 
-339 QAILDA
+339 DA
-345 FFEDNHASYTIN
+345 FFENGQCSYAGTN
-357 DVTDTCFK
+357 CYD
-365 DKYEYR
+365 DKYVYR
-371 LLVEPAVAV
+371 VIMEPTMRVASKKGGTALLTMRDMLTSFWTKQLTV
-380 YNNTNGTKQ
+380 NNTNMPK
-389 YVMTLRDYLHCTPD
+389 
-403 TESNLYFNAGIGRIL
+403 IL
-418 ANALQVSQN
+418 ANASFVASN
-427 EYVNYQYDA
+427 E
-436 TTGTWQTNKVLT
+436 
-448 SAFAPT
+448 FAQWFENA
-454 DAIGNLERQTEAVV
+454 DGELERRAPDEAKGEEVVFKKVPAAYNPNPQTVKWCEIVS
-468 NGSSVNIGMRPKNLL
+468 NEI
-483 QYMNTSTPADG
+483 DG
-494 QIGYGLGVLS
+494 YGYGLGILS
-504 GFGKEPKGGWPVGLT
+504 SGDMIGDIKLPVSLT
-519 LKKTASGT
+519 LKKVAVGT
-527 NTSGLNGT
+527 NTSGLSGN
-535 FQIKIWGNCHANQDI
+535 FKVELWGNLYSDQAWHDK
-550 GGNPGHLAGTDWT
+550 PAGSTWE
-563 QGIAGGVI
+563 QGIAGYLI
-571 TSRGRK
+571 TSGGTQVH
-577 FNFTHVEEGDGNS
+577 FTHTDIGNGNS
-590 HGEATI
+590 HGI
-596 TLSPGESVELFS
+596 SDDVFTLRPGESVTLFAS
-608 FEDFT
+608 DDFAKMST
-613 GLTTSK
+613 GSL
-619 AVCASMGY
+619 VCNSMGY
-627 EITETK
+627 KITEVET
-633 VPGVTCTISSS
+633 PGMTCTISSS
-644 DGIPSVTDETF
+644 ESGREPVVNGTFEGSV
-655 RGILTKESKDVVVTA
+655 SKDSKNVTITA
-670 ENKTT
+670 ENKSD
-675 GLTISKELDTAT
+675 GLTISKEVDAAS

-713 APIPDNTVSYILTKA
+713 APIPDNTVSYVLTKA
-728 DGSAVNGTCRVANG
+728 DGSKVNGTCRVANG

-748 GDNHTGQ
+748 GESHAGQ
-755 IGVYLKHGESV
+755 LGVYLKHGESV

-771 DHGYKNLWVAMY
+771 DHGYKNLWVALY

-804 VTGTISN
+804 VTGAISH
-811 GDSMAAAAGPFKLVN
+811 GSSMAAVAGPFKLVN
-826 SLSKTPPPGGTN
+826 SLSKTPNGPAHLIVDYNFPGTAASNDSQQGITADMTVECGTHNVGDTVQFQLAGQFAGASKQLGYSNKGDVVWSWTETKTDSDTETSAGGAVGTATGTATANFAIKFDGLWTAAEGGTEVTTYDPATGAWSYTLK
-838 HVLIDFNLNGIAA
+838 HPDLTVLYAHWKTEKSLVINVDAGA
-851 TESGSVTGS
+851 TGGGGGTG
-860 TVTLSPVGDA
+860 TGTLPDKGH
-870 PVDCGDLEVG
+870 
-880 KQYTF
+880 
-885 GLEMSGGP
+885 
-893 LYTGRTVNFG
+893 LYTVYYDQNY
-903 NVKNSATGSSHTLT
+903 TG
-917 ATFKGLSRSANG
+917 
-929 AIAFTP
+929 
-935 GADGKF
+935 
-941 DYTSPATDGQL
+941 
-952 DVLYC
+952 
-957 QWDFSVNIP
+957 
-966 VPVNPDNPDNPGP
+966 
-979 TPGTGEQMPNNQYLT
+979 
-994 TIYWDD
+994 
-1000 GYENGGITSNLVGA
+1000 GGITSALWGKFHVPIASKAAYRDEVWLPDDEGNLHLDHYEWLWKVPGA
-1014 IDMYYA
+1014 SGGPGPMSSDGSWNTSAWTDAMNSQWDISRSYEITVEFTHPADPERIAYDFIGWTAEPITWTMENEVSANNISFPYDNVYAGTDTKNANIAFAKSKLAAKNKSIPKYAVMFEADGLTPKGVESTDPEQITYYA
-1020 TKVGK
+1020 VWMAKPICWIANGGVFKNFTTDGANHLNADKTVYHWPGGIYHQSFVPIVGGNGGTP
-1025 ETITITE
+1025 ERVGYEFDQWYFQPACTIPLVEMDHGIQP
-1032 DGTEYT
+1032 
-1038 YDNLK
+1038 NR
-1043 GNYYANTDTGALSGP
+1043 NYYA
-1058 HDGWHVDQDT
+1058 GW
-1068 SFRVHFLPSA
+1068 
-1078 PYIYR
+1078 I
-1083 DFYGF
+1083 
-1088 VGWSRNPEK
+1088 
-1097 GNQTWKPAEIVALK
+1097 
-1111 NELKN
+1111 
-1116 DLLTTVT
+1116 
-1123 GLVDAAIADGKA
+1123 
-1135 DGMSGNDATGNTTTM
+1135 
-1150 YAIWQPQ
+1150 PQ
-1157 PITWSANGGTFDLN
+1157 PVL
-1171 HSAPWVGGEGTSQAD
+1171 
-1186 SIFWYHNSVGDVELG
+1186 
-1201 NMNVCTW
+1201 
-1208 QGVIDNRN
+1208 
-1216 LVPIIKRVP
+1216 
-1225 KREGYTFTGWFCDPN
+1225 
-1240 CTIPVF
+1240 
-1246 RDDDGIRPG
+1246 
-1255 QTYWAGW
+1255 
-1262 EAEKVI
+1262 
-1268 VNYYDTRQGTGFLGS
+1268 VNYYDTREGTSLITTQWYEYDDVIDLLGS
-1283 QTFDYDDMFAMLG
+1283 VKNTNGEHFVSWDVGSRGSAVHVDDTA
-1296 ALSETD
+1296 
-1302 GWTSDGWRW
+1302 
-1311 FYNADGKA
+1311 
-1319 PTSAELAAASPAKA
+1319 
-1333 NVRLNS
+1333 RLNVDI
-1339 SLAFKNGTPSLT
+1339 LG
-1351 YRPSDKSHW
+1351 SDVLVKH
-1360 YNATNNVFSTG
+1360 
-1371 KIQDGTELSDAGYWT
+1371 DGDGGYVKGDNQVNYQNYWVID
-1386 MNLYASHDT
+1386 LYANYEHQTCS
-1395 MKATT
+1395 
-1400 YTATINWED
+1400 YTVTINWD
-1409 FQNNDGA
+1409 DYTDNDGI
-1416 RPTQVTIGLIN
+1416 RPQAVTVGLIDSR
-1427 ETTGT
+1427 G
-1432 QYRTHTFVMGEN
+1432 N
-1444 GCGSTDDVWSYTFE
+1444 GVIREQRMTEANAVDDNTWVYTFDG
-1458 NLPTTTSDASTE
+1458 LDITTSDASTE
-1470 KIKWGFR
+1470 KITYSFCI
-1477 FLSYR
+1477 LSYEDAVDNTKYTIADTEATSA
-1482 DIETPE
+1482 DIQ
-1488 DIVIQ
+1488 V
-1493 DTGVTSGDIVCRTVS
+1493 RTFSKAGTTAPVSTYS
-1508 YADDSVMANYHYALD
+1508 YALNRYTTGATNGVYKA
-1523 LVGRNTSF
+1523 
-1531 TPGEAINDS
+1531 
-1540 VQWDYSREGMLYFTH
+1540 YSGSIYMNH
-1555 ALITTGDDIKFTIQ
+1555 NLITTGDDVKFTIQ
-1569 WDDDNDNDGVRP
+1569 WDDEGDNDGVRP
-1581 DAVSLV
+1581 GAVTLV
-1587 LYSKGKTGNPQEV
+1587 LYAKGADGNFKPVNEFPV
-1600 RLNPRHNS
+1600 HNA
-1608 QNGVVSVNPGICEVS
+1608 QNGVVSVSSALCEVT
-1623 NDGDTWTY
+1623 NDGNTWTY
-1631 IFRDYQKYDQGEPI
+1631 IFPDCQKYDNGTAI
-1645 EYTVRVTNDDQK
+1645 EYTVRVTNDNAR
-1657 TTFNKYG
+1657 TTFNKAG
-1664 YKVQYLN
+1664 YTVQYLN
-1671 PVSNGTYGDATG
+1671 PNSSPLYGDVNG
-1683 CIIRRSVEI
+1683 CIISRDVELATIPVEI
-1692 AYVPVKIIWNDEN
+1692 IWDDEE

-1710 RPSSVT
+1710 RPDSV
-1716 ISLKAYQWND
+1716 SVALMAYQWND
-1726 HTYVWEEEDIDSAT
+1726 HTFAWEEQQVDSMTIKADAT
-1740 IQADDDKN
+1740 N
-1748 TMTSSEWA
+1748 TMTSPSWTA
-1756 YEFAQNK
+1756 TFDYNK
-1763 VYNDGVRRLYRLAV
+1763 VYNGGVRRIYHLV
-1777 TSDLNIQLPEGACP
+1777 IMSDLNVHLPEGACP
-1791 YTWAETVYGN
+1791 YTWVETDHGN
-1801 QYPTDNNRNEATME
+1801 QYPTNNNRDTATMY
-1815 NVQDNARNPVTAV
+1815 NVRTNARKPVAAV
-1828 TISQKTNTISVTG
+1828 TISQNTNTVSVTG

-1854 RPSSVIMQLYSHTP
+1854 RPSSVIMQLYSHAP

-1873 QPVEGQAY
+1873 TPVTGQAY

-1948 YLYETPD
+1948 YLYEAPD

-1967 EFTLSDRPYV
+1967 EFILSDRPYV

-1990 SIDWHDANNQDN
+1990 SIDWHDSNNQDN

-2019 APVKLYDEPLTFT
+2019 APVKLYDAPLTFT
-2032 NTDTQSGA
+2032 STDSQSGA

-2082 GSIIEMYRTTEV
+2082 GNIIEMYRTTEV

-2100 ITWNDANNNDGY
+2100 ITWDDANNNDGY

-2133 LNETNGWKHVF
+2133 LNETNGWRHVF
-2144 KNLDIMHIN
+2144 KNLDIMYIN

-2190 TGDGYVPLNITL
+2190 AGNGYVPLNITL
-2202 AHAGDTKTVPVTVNW
+2202 AHVGDTKTVPVTVNW
-2217 NDDSDHDRKRPES
+2217 NDDSDHDCKRPES
-2230 ITLQLY
+2230 IMLQLY

-2283 DATVTNGIYS
+2283 DATATNGVYS

-2303 AYKPVTSMMYV
+2303 AYKPVTSVMYV

-2392 EGEGY
+2392 DGEGY

-2458 YNSATILY
+2458 YNSATTLY

-2481 RQVGEVAVNEWTG
+2481 RQVGEVTVNEWTG

-2522 RMTVDTTSIT
+2522 RMTVDTASIT

-2574 NAWGYRPNTQGIT
+2574 DAWGYRPNTQGIT

-2638 DTDKYT
+2638 DADKYT

-2678 NRRPESLTLVV
+2678 NRRPESLTLLV
-2689 KADGAEVGRVEFTG
+2689 KADGAEVGRVEFAG
-2703 EGNQWKA
+2703 ENNQWKS
-2710 HITDLPVWSE
+2710 HITGLPVWSE

-2732 WSDESESALTES
+2732 WSDESEAVLTEK
-2744 GYLASSTKNGMEAKS
+2744 GYLASSTKNGVETKS
-2759 DAFYWLSAQPFGVN
+2759 DAFYWLSAQPFGEN

-2783 GRYQW
+2783 GKYQW

-2813 DGIRPASLNIEL
+2813 DGIRPESLNIEL

-2831 IDTQLLTVDRDT
+2831 IDTQLLTVDKDT

-2868 NGEAEGYE
+2868 NGEVEGYE

-3001 ALYDQGYSLTYDAE
+3001 ALYAQGYSLTYDAE

-3044 KNGEATVTA
+3044 KNGEAMVTA

-3061 IAQQSTKTDANGRY
+3061 IAQQSVGTDANGRY

-3155 IVLLYKIIDGQS
+3155 IVLLYKITDGQS

-3241 VTEKPDAPVTPE
+3241 VTEKPEEPVVPE
-3253 EPEKKPVPCIAD
+3253 EPGKKPVPCIAD
-3265 GYVFKSVN
+3265 GYVFESVN

-3410 FTVTAGFQYQVRIY
+3410 FTVMAGFQYQVRIY

-3515 DKYVTVGHDRA
+3515 DKYVTVGYDRA

-3597 VSCPADRACDQTYT
+3597 VSCPADRACAQTYT

-3632 LKNSDGEVIGKQMI
+3632 LKNSDGEVIGTQMI
-3646 LSDGKYEFAHLP
+3646 LSDGKYEFVHLP

-3732 MAADKSIYATKTDAE
+3732 MANDKTVYGAKTDAE

-3770 HGVNGRAGNLTVEFG
+3770 HGVTGKAGNLTVAFG
-3785 HEYEHDV
+3785 HEYEHDIQ
-3792 RKVSLKQVILF
+3792 KVSLKQVTLF
-3803 AYRPEADGSQTP
+3803 TYQPEADGSQTP

-3822 VMYADGKLAGT
+3822 VMYADGKLAGMCT
-3833 YMTDDQGKADVRL
+3833 TDDRGKTDVRL
-3846 MSGEYSVEA
+3846 MAGEYSIEA
-3855 EYLDGKTTVSLNIST
+3855 EYQDGKTTVKAIASLNIGT

-3876 VLPVELLTGYTL
+3876 VLPVELLAGYIL

-3893 DAEGNAVADAIVNYR
+3893 DADGNAVADAIVNYR
-3908 HGETTGK
+3908 NGELTGK
-3915 VYTDDNGRFEIA
+3915 VYTDNNGRFEIA
-3927 VSANETG
+3927 VSAHETG
-3934 EYQLFVNGRNLDSGE
+3934 VYQLFVNGRNLDSGE
-3949 YESVTV
+3949 YKTVTV
-3955 NGDVDGVIL
+3955 NGDVDGIIL
-3964 TLAPVTEDKAYVVSG
+3964 TLAPVTEDKSYIVSG

-3997 VGSDKVIYD
+3997 VGSDKIVYD

-4011 ADGRFR
+4011 ADGRFK

-4057 LVLLNAYDLTVKVV
+4057 LVLLNAYDLTVKVI

-4095 YFDLTDVNGETVK
+4095 YFDLTDANGETVK

-4123 RKSQWVDVK
+4123 RKSEWIDVK
-4132 LPDDSLMD
+4132 LPDDSLVD
-4140 ETGRM
+4140 VETGRM
-4145 VLTIQLGAAGLDHVQ
+4145 VLTIQLGAAGLDHEKSQ
-4160 SEPEVIVND
+4160 PEVIVND
-4169 DGSMRVY
+4169 DGSMKVY
-4176 GWIAAPENGVILAV
+4176 GWIVAPEDSVILAV
-4190 DNILVTLERYGVEET
+4190 DNILVTLERYAVEET
-4205 AEGEKTEWVVVGEQY
+4205 AEGQTTEWVTVGEQY
-4220 ADNNGYYE
+4220 ADDNGYYE
-4228 FPGLTYGNYRVSYEY
+4228 FPGLTYGNYRVGYEY

-4258 EGRLESAA
+4258 AGRLESAA

-4335 DATHLTVGNKQYDI
+4335 DATHLTVGNKQYGI
-4349 NDLYWLEVEDAADA
+4349 HDLYWLEVEDAADA
-4363 IIVMEAV
+4363 IIVMDAV
-4370 KPQATKLEVSKL
+4370 KPQATKLEVSTL
-4382 AADVDG
+4382 AADVDS
-4388 KVWPLTHVDLYK
+4388 KIWPLTHVDLYN
-4400 GEQYVGTYVIDETG
+4400 GEQYVGTYIINENG
-4414 KVQADVD
+4414 EVQADVD
-4421 LEADVKYSVRVYV
+4421 LEANVKYSVRVYV

-4448 TALEYYDVNASDT
+4448 IALEYYGINASDT

-4473 DDSINVP
+4473 DGSINVP

-4492 IDDDGKTVEGAIV
+4492 IDADGKTVEGAIV

-4511 EKPVNRS
+4511 EKPVVRN

-4535 GLEPG
+4535 SLEPG
-4540 VYYVTVNY
+4540 VYYVTVSY
-4548 KGQDDALVYEVVIG
+4548 KGQDKVLVYEVVIG

-4570 DKTVVEEPAGF
+4570 DKTVVEEPAAF
-4581 EISIRDYTNG
+4581 EVSIRDYTNG
-4591 NVKISG
+4591 NVTISG
-4597 ETMSDGALWATE
+4597 EAMSDGALWATE
-4609 DETLVFT
+4609 DEALVFT
-4616 VKSANAVAVAVR
+4616 VKSANAAAVAIR

-4633 TELAGERVNNGT
+4633 TELVGEKVNNGT
-4645 YQFVVDG
+4645 YQFVVEG
-4652 LMADD
+4652 LTADD
-4657 VVELVTVLVGDI
+4657 IVELVTVLVGDI

-4689 EYEFTTESNVQ
+4689 EYEFTVEPDVQ